1 MRLVLDTNV
10 VVSALLWRGLPRSL
24 LHDAYAGRVTLFTSV
39 PLLLELGSILARR
52 KFAIKIEA
60 SKLTIEQ
67 LVDYYAELTTVV
79 RPVPVNGVA
88 PDPDDDVVL
97 GTALAAGAG
106 WVVTGDKPL
115 LSVLDYREVQIITV
129 ADAVKLLTP
138 S

>member
-24 LHDAYAGRVTLFTSV
+24 LHDAYAGRVALFTSV